1 MGIRIPKNQII
12 TGKYTTGKEYVIL
25 SSHAPYQGFYYEL
38 NGRTFAGKEFD
49 PKAPEIIRMTSGKFN
64 PLLGDPNTMVYANI
78 SKIKLDNTEIK
89 SIPFVP
95 TADDL
100 AKPFMVRYFVK
111 KLNDNPIAI
120 KEVTQD
126 TFEKA
131 QSNPLYQT
139 LKVNFSYGLSDEEL
153 NAIDKQMTG
162 LGAYL
167 ASDEPDTSGNEPT
180 EFNF

>member
-78 SKIKLDNTEIK
+78 SKVKLDNTEIK

-95 TADDL
+95 TAEDL
-100 AKPFMVRYFVK
+100 AKPFIVRYFVK
-111 KLNDNPIAI
+111 KLTDNPIAI
-120 KEVTQD
+120 KEVTKD
-126 TFEKA
+126 VFEKT
-131 QSNPLYQT
+131 QSNPIYQT
-139 LKVNFSYGLSDEEL
+139 LKVNFTYGLSDDEL
-153 NAIDKQMTG
+153 NAIDKQMIG
-162 LGAYL
+162 LGPYL
-167 ASDEPDTSGNEPT
+167 ASDEPETSSDESND
-180 EFNF
+180 F